1 MMAVQYTPQKDR
13 ANIQRQHTI
22 TLPNDIEKVPQL
34 HEFISSIAEE
44 AGLDMSESMGV
55 DLAVEETVVN
65 VMNYA
70 YPKGTMGVVNIV
82 ATTDEKYLTITI
94 SDNGKPFD
102 PTKQSDIDT
111 TLSAEERPIGGL
123 GIYLVRQI
131 MDDISYERKD
141 GRNILSLR
149 KVLGHKVEEQAPEA

>member
-1 MMAVQYTPQKDR
+1 
-13 ANIQRQHTI
+13 
-22 TLPNDIEKVPQL
+22 
-34 HEFISSIAEE
+34 
-44 AGLDMSESMGV
+44 MGV

-82 ATTDEKYLTITI
+82 ATTNEKYLTITI

-149 KVLGHKVEEQAPEA
+149 KVLGHKVEEQVPEA